1 MENKKPLSEVDLL
14 LLGGTAITVDA
25 DRRVIRD
32 AGIAIKGE
40 EILFVGKAREASE
53 QFIARKNIDC
63 KNKVL
68 IPGLIDTHLHFSH
81 HLSKGLIPDNLGPA
95 VQSNFTH
102 TMASP
107 NLTPEDEIAGAK
119 ALLLE
124 CLKSGTTT
132 FFEVGSYHPFD
143 VLRSGIEKIGIK
155 GIMGRR
161 ASDRESLGHSSMMES
176 TDFILEQQENLLK
189 EFKDNK
195 IIKPCVTI
203 VGLQRFTDR
212 LVVEAKKMA
221 DRYGVVFGLHLAAW
235 LDCVNE
241 CRKRNGCRPVEH
253 LERLGVLDDNVVL
266 AHMLYVN
273 QKEVDI
279 LAKYKTKVAWS
290 ASAAIKIGY
299 SLAFGRYPEM
309 LRAGIPVS
317 LGTDGSDCSNY
328 HDMVRELYLASV
340 LYKDL
345 RGEPEIMGA
354 EQAIEMATI
363 NGAKCLGMQ
372 DEIGSL
378 EPEKKADIVIFDTDR
393 LEWRPLYNE
402 VQSLV
407 YSASGHMVETVI
419 INGKI
424 VMYDRKVLTVDEN
437 DIMEDLRRRE
447 DDLKGRLKM
456 SEMIISP
463 WNFV

>member
-1 MENKKPLSEVDLL
+1 MKNKKPFEEVDLL

-40 EILFVGKAREASE
+40 EILFVGKAQEASE

-68 IPGLIDTHLHFSH
+68 MPGLINTHIHFSH
-81 HLSKGLIPDNLGPA
+81 HLSKGLIPDNLGPV

-107 NLTPEDEIAGAK
+107 NLVPEDEIAGAK

-124 CLKSGTTT
+124 CLKNGITT
-132 FFEVGSYHPFD
+132 FFEVGSYFPFD

-161 ASDRESLGHSSMMES
+161 ASDRESLGHSSLMES
-176 TDFILEQQENLLK
+176 ADFILEQQENLLK

-212 LVVEAKKMA
+212 LVVEAKKMS
-221 DRYGVVFGLHLAAW
+221 DRYGVVFGLHLATW
-235 LDCVNE
+235 PDSVNE

-266 AHMLYVN
+266 AHMLCVN

-279 LAKYKTKVAWS
+279 LAKYRTKVAWCV
-290 ASAAIKIGY
+290 ATAVKCGWN
-299 SLAFGRYPEM
+299 LALGRYPEM

-317 LGTDGSDCSNY
+317 LGTDGSDCANH
-328 HDMVRELYLASV
+328 HDMVRNIYLAST
-340 LYKDL
+340 LYKGL
-345 RGEPEIMGA
+345 RADPEIMGA

-378 EPEKKADIVIFDTDR
+378 EPEKKADIVIFDATR
-393 LEWRPLYNE
+393 PEWRPLFNE
-402 VQSLV
+402 IQNLV
-407 YSASGHMVETVI
+407 YSASGQMVETVI

-424 VMYDRKVLTVDEN
+424 IMNNRKVLTVDEN

-447 DDLKGRLKM
+447 DDLKGRFKM
-456 SEMIISP
+456 SEMAISP
-463 WNFV
+463 WKFV